1 MAAAFSFIPR
11 GDYTFSL
18 PQSCIKRLME
28 TKPDRACMRR
38 RAMRNMK
45 EFVRFALVTL
55 CLLGVAS
62 AQHFP
67 VDIFGGYSY
76 LAFDQP
82 ASGSTPYEQLK
93 LNGWDASVAFGQFH
107 HFGAEVD
114 ISGHQVNNCASSA
127 LTCKNVSYMFGPR
140 LTLGDRSKR
149 LTYFA
154 HALVGRDQADL
165 LGTSASSTISDTSMA
180 YAAGGG
186 GDFWLFRHIGL
197 QFGPVDY
204 VYTNHLTNN
213 GASGQGSFRAAGG
226 IALRF
231 GGEFPEEEPK
241 PPKEPKVKSEGGH
254 RSWIRPWH
262 KSKPEPAG
270 EPAEAPAPAP
280 APRKQA
286 PPAAPPQAT
295 APATT
300 ASRGMSI
307 RPLGIVAGPQ
317 EFDGAKVLSIEP
329 GSVAEMAALHVG
341 DMIKAVDGKTVRTPM
356 ELAAELSDKAGK
368 VRITI
373 MRGDFATETTIMLG
387 R

>member
-1 MAAAFSFIPR
+1 
-11 GDYTFSL
+11 
-18 PQSCIKRLME
+18 
-28 TKPDRACMRR
+28 
-38 RAMRNMK
+38 MK
-45 EFVRFALVTL
+45 VFARFALATL

-82 ASGSTPYEQLK
+82 ASGTTPYEQLK
-93 LNGWDASVAFGQFH
+93 LNGWDFSFALGQFH
-107 HFGAEVD
+107 HIGFEAD
-114 ISGHQVNNCASSA
+114 ISGHQVNNCAGSSG
-127 LTCKNVSYMFGPR
+127 LTCKNLSYMFGPR
-140 LTLGDRSKR
+140 FTIGDRSKR

-154 HALVGRDQADL
+154 HALIGRDQADL
-165 LGTSASSTISDTSMA
+165 LGLSSINTVTDTSMA
-180 YAAGGG
+180 YAAGAG

-231 GGEFPEEEPK
+231 GGEFPEQEPK
-241 PPKEPKVKSEGGH
+241 PPKAPKEKKAKSEGGH

-262 KSKPEPAG
+262 KSKPEPEG
-270 EPAEAPAPAP
+270 EPAEAPAPKAAP

-286 PPAAPPQAT
+286 PPVTPTPAPTSTSA
-295 APATT
+295 
-300 ASRGMSI
+300 RGLPI
-307 RPLGIVAGPQ
+307 RSMGIVVSPQ
-317 EFDGAKVLSIEP
+317 EFDGAKILSVDP

-341 DMIKAVDGKTVRTPM
+341 DLIKAVDGKTVRTPM
-356 ELAAELSDKAGK
+356 ELAAELSGRTGK

-373 MRGDFATETTIMLG
+373 LRGDFATETTLLLNTH
-387 R
+387 

>member
-1 MAAAFSFIPR
+1 
-11 GDYTFSL
+11 
-18 PQSCIKRLME
+18 
-28 TKPDRACMRR
+28 
-38 RAMRNMK
+38 MK
-45 EFVRFALVTL
+45 EFVRFTLASLCLPL

-62 AQHFP
+62 GQHFP

-82 ASGSTPYEQLK
+82 ASGLTPYEQLK
-93 LNGWDASVAFGQFH
+93 LNGWDFSVAAGQFH
-107 HFGAEVD
+107 HFGVEAD
-114 ISGHQVNNCASSA
+114 ISGHQVNNCAGA
-127 LTCKNVSYMFGPR
+127 GGITCKNISYMFGPR

-165 LGTSASSTISDTSMA
+165 LGTSSFSTITDTSMA

-231 GGEFPEEEPK
+231 GGEFPEKEPK
-241 PPKEPKVKSEGGH
+241 LPKEPKVKSEGGH

-262 KSKPEPAG
+262 KSKPEPSG
-270 EPAEAPAPAP
+270 EPAEAPAPTPAPSPAP
-280 APRKQA
+280 APRKQTPPTA
-286 PPAAPPQAT
+286 QPPAT
-295 APATT
+295 TPANT
-300 ASRGMSI
+300 ASRGMSV
-307 RPLGIVAGPQ
+307 RSMGIVVGPQ
-317 EFDGAKVLSIEP
+317 EFDGAKVLSIDP

-341 DMIKAVDGKTVRTPM
+341 DLIKAVNGKTVRTPM
-356 ELAAELSDKAGK
+356 ELAAELSDKTGK
-368 VRITI
+368 VHITI
-373 MRGDFATETTIMLG
+373 MRGDFATETVIMLG